1 MDTKQLEGRI
11 AIVTGA
17 GRGIGRSIALTLAR
31 AGARLSLAARTEAQ
45 LDAVRA
51 EIEAIGGQAVCY
63 PLDISREADV
73 IRLVK
78 GTVDHFG
85 RIDIVVNNAGIGVYG
100 PLEQT
105 STASWDQ
112 LMAVNARGPFLL
124 CREAIPFLRKNP
136 RSFIVNISSVMGAKG
151 YPNQSAYTASKHAIL
166 GMSKVL
172 AKEVHQDG
180 IRVHVI
186 CPGGVD
192 TDLVGQAR
200 PDLNRAELIAPQ
212 EIADVV
218 LFLVT
223 QRGNAAIDEVHVRRD
238 TTLPWA

>member
-1 MDTKQLEGRI
+1 
-11 AIVTGA
+11 
-17 GRGIGRSIALTLAR
+17 
-31 AGARLSLAARTEAQ
+31 
-45 LDAVRA
+45 
-51 EIEAIGGQAVCY
+51 
-63 PLDISREADV
+63 
-73 IRLVK
+73 
-78 GTVDHFG
+78 
-85 RIDIVVNNAGIGVYG
+85 
-100 PLEQT
+100 
-105 STASWDQ
+105 
-112 LMAVNARGPFLL
+112 MAVNARGPFLL
-124 CREAIPFLRKNP
+124 CREAIPYLRKNR
-136 RSFIVNISSVMGAKG
+136 RSFIVNISSVMGVKG
-151 YPNQSAYTASKHAIL
+151 YPNQAAYTASKHAIL

-172 AKEVHQDG
+172 AKEVHQEG

>member
-1 MDTKQLEGRI
+1 MDAKQLEGRI

-31 AGARLSLAARTEAQ
+31 AGARVSLAARTEVQ
-45 LDAVRA
+45 LEAVRA

-73 IRLVK
+73 MRLVK

-85 RIDIVVNNAGIGVYG
+85 RIDIVVNNAGVGVYG

-105 STASWDQ
+105 STASWDH

-124 CREAIPFLRKNP
+124 CREAIPYLRKNR
-136 RSFIVNISSVMGAKG
+136 RSFIVNISSVMGVKG
-151 YPNQSAYTASKHAIL
+151 YPNQAAYTASKHAIL

-172 AKEVHQDG
+172 AKEVHQEG

>member
-31 AGARLSLAARTEAQ
+31 AGARVSLAARTEVQ
-45 LDAVRA
+45 LEAVRA

-73 IRLVK
+73 MRLVK

-85 RIDIVVNNAGIGVYG
+85 RIDIVVNNAGVGVYG

-105 STASWDQ
+105 STASWDH

-124 CREAIPFLRKNP
+124 CREAIPYLRKNR
-136 RSFIVNISSVMGAKG
+136 RSFIVNISSVMGVKG

-172 AKEVHQDG
+172 AKEVHQEG